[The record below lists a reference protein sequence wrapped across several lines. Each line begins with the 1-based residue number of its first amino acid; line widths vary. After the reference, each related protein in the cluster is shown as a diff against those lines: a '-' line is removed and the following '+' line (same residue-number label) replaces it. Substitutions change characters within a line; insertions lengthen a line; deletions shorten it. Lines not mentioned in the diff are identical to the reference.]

1 MADAQQAALQHSDCP
16 GEALRLSQAGQVADR
31 FDDRGGGLVGEAL
44 DHDAGVAAGRIGAN
58 VAEAD
63 V

>member
-1 MADAQQAALQHSDCP
+1 MADAQQAALQHSDRS
-16 GEALRLSQAGQVADR
+16 GEALRLSQAGQVPDR
-31 FDDRGGGLVGEAL
+31 LEDRDGGLVGEAQ
-44 DHDAGVAAGRIGAN
+44 DHDAGVAAGRVGAD

>member
-1 MADAQQAALQHSDCP
+1 VANAEKAALQHGYHP
-16 GEALRLSQAGQVADR
+16 GEALRLSQAGQVPDC
-31 FDDRGGGLVGEAL
+31 FDDCGGGLVGEAQ
-44 DHDAGVAAGRIGAN
+44 DHDAGVAARRIGAD